1 MRLVMSLARD
11 SRCPAEMVI
20 IEDPFFLPSCSWK
33 TRLTTGF
40 PASCIIVRTAS
51 FTGSWRETRAIKIED
66 EYSLNRRRGSSKSN
80 SGSWDLMELKG
91 PPTDLGE
98 PGGSQRKL
106 GGPQRE
112 LRGPGDDRK
121 NEVIP

>member
-40 PASCIIVRTAS
+40 PASCIIVSMAS
-51 FTGSWRETRAIKIED
+51 FTGSWREARAIRMSTHRVGVGVEIE
-66 EYSLNRRRGSSKSN
+66 EKSN
-80 SGSWDLMELKG
+80 S
-91 PPTDLGE
+91 
-98 PGGSQRKL
+98 
-106 GGPQRE
+106 RE
-112 LRGPGDDRK
+112 S
-121 NEVIP
+121 VTW